1 MRIQKAEAK
10 RYFAMYLDMLP
21 RFGEIY
27 VQNLSQFVLPMQM
40 FDRPL
45 SQFELDL
52 LSQHRVLDSFDWTML
67 PLLFP

>member
-1 MRIQKAEAK
+1 
-10 RYFAMYLDMLP
+10 
-21 RFGEIY
+21 
-27 VQNLSQFVLPMQM
+27 MQM

-67 PLLFP
+67 PLLFPESIPEVKYAPELAQIAVVLEVNDEFRALLEHDRSSI